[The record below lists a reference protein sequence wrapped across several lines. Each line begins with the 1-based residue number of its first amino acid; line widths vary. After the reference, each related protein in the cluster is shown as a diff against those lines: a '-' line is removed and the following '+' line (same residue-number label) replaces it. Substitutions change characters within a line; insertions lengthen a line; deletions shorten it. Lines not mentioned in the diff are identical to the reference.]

1 MTSANTHLNRSTS
14 ELLSDLKAL
23 VADCEQGATEAGD
36 DDTTWL
42 DAARAAIAKAELYIF
57 NQQSLQGER
66 P

>member
-1 MTSANTHLNRSTS
+1 MTSANTR
-14 ELLSDLKAL
+14 LLSELKAL

-42 DAARAAIAKAELYIF
+42 DPARAAIAKAENYIF